1 MKEHSEITAQTR
13 QNLMDSFWELYC
25 IKRIEKITVK
35 EITTNAGYNRGTFY
49 EYFTDVY
56 DILERI
62 EDSLLP
68 DLSNHHPKNIL
79 AESDVMLHINHFV
92 KIYQERSKYYVILL
106 GDNGDPSFQGKIR
119 NLLRSLL
126 DELFSTNS
134 HVDDFIL
141 DYTIE
146 YTISAMI
153 GVLNY
158 GFKREKNPPIEKLI
172 QLIYNLMYNG
182 VMEKLI

>member
-1 MKEHSEITAQTR
+1 MKEHSEITAQTK
-13 QNLMDSFWELYC
+13 QNLIDSFWELYC

-35 EITTNAGYNRGTFY
+35 EITTKAGYNRGTFY

-56 DILERI
+56 DILEKI
-62 EDSLLP
+62 ENTLLP
-68 DLSNHHPKNIL
+68 DLSTHHIKNIMP
-79 AESDVMLHINHFV
+79 ETDIKVHINQVV

-119 NLLRSLL
+119 NIFRTVLEQS
-126 DELFSTNS
+126 FATSS

-141 DYTIE
+141 DYSIE

-158 GFKREKNPPIEKLI
+158 GFRREKNPPMEKLI
-172 QLIYNLMYNG
+172 QLIYDLMYDG
-182 VMEKLI
+182 VMKKLI